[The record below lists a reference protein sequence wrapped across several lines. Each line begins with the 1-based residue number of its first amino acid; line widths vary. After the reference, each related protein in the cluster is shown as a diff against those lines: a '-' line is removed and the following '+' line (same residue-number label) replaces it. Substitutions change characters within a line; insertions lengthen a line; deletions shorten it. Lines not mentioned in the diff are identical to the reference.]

1 MEKSHRLYLV
11 YLSLMFSLVLAVVPL
26 PAMVKLFRPDWP
38 LLVLFYWALALPFRV
53 SIGTA
58 FVVGFLLDVLVGTV
72 LGVNALAY
80 SIIIYFCSAHHLKI
94 RNFSI
99 LQQSVVIALFLAF
112 YHYFIFW
119 LSHFLTGVVFTMAY
133 LWPVVTG
140 AAVWPWIFWLLRRIR
155 RQFKIH

>member
-1 MEKSHRLYLV
+1 MHGLTPQLDRIRYVLLVWPKPKPEIDEQIAPPDAKLPLWQEIADGKVASFNLV

-72 LGVNALAY
+72 LG
-80 SIIIYFCSAHHLKI
+80 C
-94 RNFSI
+94 
-99 LQQSVVIALFLAF
+99 
-112 YHYFIFW
+112 
-119 LSHFLTGVVFTMAY
+119 
-133 LWPVVTG
+133 
-140 AAVWPWIFWLLRRIR
+140 
-155 RQFKIH
+155 

>member
-58 FVVGFLLDVLVGTV
+58 FVVGFYWMCWSVLCLASMLWLTPS
-72 LGVNALAY
+72 LSISALHT
-80 SIIIYFCSAHHLKI
+80 I
-94 RNFSI
+94 
-99 LQQSVVIALFLAF
+99 
-112 YHYFIFW
+112 
-119 LSHFLTGVVFTMAY
+119 
-133 LWPVVTG
+133 
-140 AAVWPWIFWLLRRIR
+140 
-155 RQFKIH
+155 